1 MTAIRTALVLTPMS
15 IELRAVV
22 KPLGARSSMIDG
34 VRVFTGRQGVVDVVA
49 AQIGVGPAAAARST
63 KRLLDHLTVDH
74 VVVSGIAG
82 GIDPSATIGSVVVPE
97 IMLDV
102 ASDREYRPSP
112 LGTLE
117 QAGTVGTVD
126 ELIMDPQRLAAL
138 VERGVT
144 ALEMESAAVG
154 SVCEARGVPWTV
166 IRVISDRP
174 DDGLTEDAVMDVLRP
189 DGSTDVVAALRLLV
203 AKPSRIPRFIR
214 LGRDAS
220 MAARRAGTTALGALR

>member
-1 MTAIRTALVLTPMS
+1 MLTPMS

-22 KPLGARSSMIDG
+22 KPLGARPSMIDG
-34 VRVFTGRQGVVDVVA
+34 VKVFTGRQGVVEVMT
-49 AQIGVGPAAAARST
+49 AQIGVGPEAAARST
-63 KRLLDHLTVDH
+63 ERLLDRLVVDH

-82 GIDPSATIGSVVVPE
+82 GISSTATIGRVIVPE
-97 IMLDV
+97 VMLDV
-102 ASDREYRPSP
+102 ASGQEYRTSS

-117 QAGTVGTVD
+117 REGTVGTVD
-126 ELIMDPQRLAAL
+126 ELIMDPRRLAAL

-144 ALEMESAAVG
+144 ALEMESTAVG
-154 SVCEARGVPWTV
+154 SVCQARGMPWTV

-189 DGSTDVVAALRLLV
+189 DGSTDVGAALRLLV
-203 AKPSRIPRFIR
+203 AKPSRIPRFLR

-220 MAARRAGTTALGALR
+220 MAARRAGTTALNALK